1 MTKKSYAKLQRLRS
15 RKAFLDSGESSGTP
29 SELLSRA
36 DTAVGELS
44 GSDQETLPLDTATA
58 EASSKCTQL
67 PTIKVPASARY
78 AIAAAAFHQ
87 ATTGATRQKLK
98 TAACL
103 AVIILV
109 PGSSWIEPVRS
120 FFFRRFGTHWQT
132 IDLSTKSWEKAERN
146 SDIGKYLASGVPIV
160 GVAVARDA
168 LPPTLITAADLAIQL
183 NQPNGGAIGRA
194 IRLAT
199 RQWPPNEI
207 DDGVATNLE
216 FHDLVAA
223 FRPGSSPRE
232 IITRLQRANGAVKAP
247 ETTDRLP
254 PLVDAVE
261 YGEARSWGLTLARDI
276 SDYRAGK
283 IAWQDVDRG
292 AVIHSEPGLGK
303 TLFARILAQA
313 CGVPV
318 LAYSISDLFANS
330 RGDLDGVVK
339 ASRAM
344 FERAAASAPCIL
356 FLDEIDAL
364 PNRATMSSR
373 AQEWWTTVLT
383 DFLLSL
389 DNAVEGKRAGIV
401 VIGATNNISGVDAA
415 VLRPGR
421 LERTIE
427 VKRPDRAGAL
437 NILRYHLN
445 GDLPHE
451 DLSEIADLIEGQT
464 GAEIMMTARNA
475 RRIARYEGRALNRND
490 LVRAISPVEEIAENM
505 LTRICIHEAGH
516 AVASLAVPYGTLKR
530 CSAGSG
536 GAVAGLTLIHKEED
550 DMPTK
555 DSIERRSVALLCG
568 RSAEKLLIGEASIGA
583 GGDDESDLARVT
595 QMLATLHASTGLGHT
610 LIYVYSHRDA
620 LAAVSIDRELRKTV
634 EQHLQVLQ
642 ARADQLVRSHR
653 DEILAVADRLKS
665 QRQLSGE
672 EVRRIVVS
680 TQARRTA
687 EINSVE
693 V

>member
-15 RKAFLDSGESSGTP
+15 RKVFLGSGELPAIPWEPQNRGNTTIS
-29 SELLSRA
+29 
-36 DTAVGELS
+36 ELS
-44 GSDQETLPLDTATA
+44 GSNQETLPLDTIAA
-58 EASSKCTQL
+58 ESSSKCTQL
-67 PTIKVPASARY
+67 STIKVPASARY
-78 AIAAAAFHQ
+78 AIVAAAFHQ
-87 ATTGATRQKLK
+87 ATTGVARLKLK
-98 TAACL
+98 TSASL
-103 AVIILV
+103 ALVILV
-109 PGSSWIEPVRS
+109 PGPSWIEPVRS
-120 FFFRRFGTHWQT
+120 FFLRRFGTHWQT
-132 IDLSTKSWEKAERN
+132 VDLSTKSWEKAERN

-160 GVAVARDA
+160 GVAAARDA
-168 LPPTLITAADLAIQL
+168 LPPTLITAADFVIQL
-183 NQPNGGAIGRA
+183 NHPNGRAVGKA
-194 IRLAT
+194 IRLTT
-199 RQWPPNEI
+199 RQRPPSEI
-207 DDGVATNLE
+207 DDDVAAGLE
-216 FHDLVAA
+216 FYDLVAA
-223 FRPGSSPRE
+223 FRPDSSPTE
-232 IITRLQRANGAVKAP
+232 IISRLQRARVAIKLSEP
-247 ETTDRLP
+247 TDRLP
-254 PLVDAVE
+254 SLEDAVE
-261 YGEARSWGLTLARDI
+261 YGDARAWGLTLARDI
-276 SDYRAGK
+276 ADYRAGK

-318 LAYSISDLFANS
+318 LAYSVSDLFANS

-389 DNAVEGKRAGIV
+389 DNAVEGRRAGIV
-401 VIGATNNISGVDAA
+401 VIAATNNISGVDAA

-427 VKRPDRAGAL
+427 VKRPDQAGAL
-437 NILRYHLN
+437 NILRHHLN
-445 GDLPHE
+445 GDLLHE

-475 RRIARYEGRALNRND
+475 RRIARYEGRALRRDD
-490 LVRAISPVEEIAENM
+490 LVQAISPVGEIAETM

-536 GAVAGLTLIHKEED
+536 GAVAGLTLIQKEED
-550 DMPTK
+550 DMPTR
-555 DSIERRSVALLCG
+555 DSIERRSIALLCG

-610 LIYVYSHRDA
+610 LIYVCSHRDA
-620 LAAVSIDRELRKTV
+620 LAAVGIDRELRETV

-642 ARADQLVRSHR
+642 ARADQVVRSHR
-653 DEILAVADRLKS
+653 DAILAVADRLKL

-672 EVRRIVVS
+672 EIRRIVLS
-680 TQARRTA
+680 TQAGKNT
-687 EINSVE
+687 EVNSVE